1 MYAAL
6 VKYTLV
12 LLCLLVCTRGVI
24 YFILGWM
31 VVVLQTVRCL
41 VKVWQLH
48 CRYTYILHI
57 YSCKIYL
64 LSGIVHVRWDGL
76 VCHACIPQLDKIHP
90 MFICLLFLLRQAGE
104 CCLYRD
110 DFTHCFVKKQSYG
123 DIKASQPINFTINFT
138 KCETSAKWD
147 TQPGQLSPVWTII
160 NSSLSFYEIWTRQL
174 WFI

>member
-76 VCHACIPQLDKIHP
+76 VCHACISQLDKIHP
-90 MFICLLFLLRQAGE
+90 MFMSPLPTSPGWRMLFISWWFYALFCQE
-104 CCLYRD
+104 
-110 DFTHCFVKKQSYG
+110 
-123 DIKASQPINFTINFT
+123 TI
-138 KCETSAKWD
+138 
-147 TQPGQLSPVWTII
+147 VWWYKGIPT
-160 NSSLSFYEIWTRQL
+160 NQFHYQ
-174 WFI
+174 FH